1 MPPGVQDRTVRITG
15 ADLEQLMR
23 ATALI
28 LTKLSQNPNYSR
40 FTSTSVSY
48 GGYSAG
54 YGGTYGGRNAAPG
67 PPPEVRP
74 SRRRCQCRTVRML
87 DSVGTYGG
95 RQTVA
100 GPPPGVPDLGA
111 AGRCVVGRGHS
122 RVSQR
127 RSVYDGDGAL
137 GAGV

>member
-1 MPPGVQDRTVRITG
+1 MVSCVSLLRPQDRMPPGVQDRTVRITG

-67 PPPEVRP
+67 PPPEVP
-74 SRRRCQCRTVRML
+74 H
-87 DSVGTYGG
+87 
-95 RQTVA
+95 
-100 GPPPGVPDLGA
+100 LGA
-111 AGRCVVGRGHS
+111 AT
-122 RVSQR
+122 
-127 RSVYDGDGAL
+127 SVWPNPL
-137 GAGV
+137 V

>member
-54 YGGTYGGRNAAPG
+54 YGGNYGGRNAAAG
-67 PPPEVRP
+67 PPPEVP
-74 SRRRCQCRTVRML
+74 
-87 DSVGTYGG
+87 
-95 RQTVA
+95 
-100 GPPPGVPDLGA
+100 
-111 AGRCVVGRGHS
+111 CVVMLLTFHHGSCVLLQTTHS
-122 RVSQR
+122 EWRWFCP
-127 RSVYDGDGAL
+127 
-137 GAGV
+137 

>member
-1 MPPGVQDRTVRITG
+1 MMMSCMSLLRPQDRMPPGVQDRTVRITG

-67 PPPEVRP
+67 PPPEVHLLHGAA
-74 SRRRCQCRTVRML
+74 RRCC
-87 DSVGTYGG
+87 
-95 RQTVA
+95 
-100 GPPPGVPDLGA
+100 
-111 AGRCVVGRGHS
+111 
-122 RVSQR
+122 
-127 RSVYDGDGAL
+127 
-137 GAGV
+137 

>member
-1 MPPGVQDRTVRITG
+1 MPLQDRMPPGVQDRTVRITG

-54 YGGTYGGRNAAPG
+54 YGGTYGGRNA
-67 PPPEVRP
+67 
-74 SRRRCQCRTVRML
+74 
-87 DSVGTYGG
+87 
-95 RQTVA
+95 VA
-100 GPPPGVPDLGA
+100 GPPPEA
-111 AGRCVVGRGHS
+111 RFMWCRC
-122 RVSQR
+122 
-127 RSVYDGDGAL
+127 
-137 GAGV
+137 